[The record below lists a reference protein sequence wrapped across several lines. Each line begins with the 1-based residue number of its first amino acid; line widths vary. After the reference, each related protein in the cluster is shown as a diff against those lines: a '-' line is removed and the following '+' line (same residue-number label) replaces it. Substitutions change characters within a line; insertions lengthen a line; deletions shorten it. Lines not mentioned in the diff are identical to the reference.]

1 MKRNPDYGFGK
12 IIGTVAVAGTILGM
26 DVSSMTVFLTSSYFN
41 QYFNF
46 PGPALQGLITGANP
60 VGGLVGCILFGIM
73 TDKLGRAPTFRV
85 LALIWIIG
93 SIISAAVLNVWM
105 LIAGRFIRGIA
116 VGSFSV
122 LLPVYIGEVV
132 PEQRRGLATS
142 VVQLAL
148 TSAILVV
155 FFVCFL
161 LNYFEHQY
169 SFRIAW
175 GLEMVPAL
183 LLLVLSFSLLE
194 SPKWLASHGRYDQA
208 RTILQNSGV
217 IENHDR
223 EEVDAAPV
231 TKIDILELYGGSQK
245 ISYGD
250 LFSGTLRKHMAVG
263 VTVQVLVQACGINIL
278 MFYIVYIC
286 EMIGLRG
293 GTKLAAASVPYFI
306 NVVFTCIP
314 IALLDRLE
322 RKAVVSFGGL
332 SLGFIMALMGAI
344 MGWFGHSVLPVN
356 GNATIVW
363 EITGAPGFLILAL
376 CFLFVALFASTL
388 SCCAWLYSSEVLP
401 RDARSKGMALCMAA
415 SWFLNS
421 CLTFTT
427 PLLLRKIKWI
437 TFVLL
442 GSTTVL
448 LSIVVAVWFP
458 ETKGLSEDQIK
469 QIFRKP
475 AIEIELGEKEKYS
488 DESDTRSSAPS
499 PVTS

>member
-1 MKRNPDYGFGK
+1 
-12 IIGTVAVAGTILGM
+12 M
-26 DVSSMTVFLTSSYFN
+26 DVSSMTVFLSSYYFN

-46 PGPALQGLITGANP
+46 PGPVLQGLITGANP
-60 VGGLVGCILFGIM
+60 VGGLVGCVLFGII

-85 LALIWIIG
+85 LALVWILG
-93 SIISAAVLNVWM
+93 SIISASVLNVWM
-105 LIAGRFIRGIA
+105 LIAGRFVRGIA

-183 LLLVLSFSLLE
+183 LLFVLSFSLLE
-194 SPKWLASHGRYDQA
+194 SPKWLASHGKYDQA
-208 RTILQNSGV
+208 RSILQFSGIV
-217 IENHDR
+217 EHGDSVGAD
-223 EEVDAAPV
+223 ETPV

-245 ISYGD
+245 TSYGD
-250 LFSGTLRKHMAVG
+250 LFSRKLRKHTVVS
-263 VTVQVLVQACGINIL
+263 VTVQVLVQVCGINIL

-293 GTKLAAASVPYFI
+293 GRKLAAASVPYFI

-314 IALLDRLE
+314 MALLDRLE
-322 RKAVVSFGGL
+322 RKAVVAFGGL
-332 SLGFIMALMGAI
+332 SLGFIMGLIGAI

-363 EITGAPGFLILAL
+363 EITGAPGLLILLL

-401 RDARSKGMALCMAA
+401 RDAKSKGMALCMAA

-421 CLTFTT
+421 CLTFTA

-448 LSIVVAVWFP
+448 LSIVVAIWFP

-469 QIFRKP
+469 QIFEKP
-475 AIEIELGEKEKYS
+475 DIEIDMGEKANYS
-488 DESDTRSSAPS
+488 DETNTRSSAPS
-499 PVTS
+499 PVAS